1 MSSTQENNKKKVS
14 FAAIDPYIE
23 IKIVLPVEKSTKD
36 KGHEMIYWG
45 ERNNYPDYL
54 LGLYNNVA
62 TLRAIINGCV
72 DFVVGDDVTTM
83 HNLQGNAM
91 NLHGDSVR
99 DIVKLVAGDY
109 FRYGGFALE
118 IIRNFKGEVAEIH
131 YCDLRF
137 LRTNKDGNVFYY
149 SEEYTE
155 KYRRSTNILVK
166 PAFMPNLDWATLDEE
181 QKKNHASSI
190 LYVKNTH
197 TQVYPAPLYAA
208 SVKACETERSIDIF
222 HLNAINNGFVSSLF
236 VNFNNG
242 EPSDEVKEEIE
253 KDFCE
258 KFSGAENAAR
268 IGFSWNDNRT
278 NATTFEQFKVED
290 FGSQY
295 DALSK
300 HCRQQIF
307 TAFRANPNLFGIPT
321 ESLGFSQEEYDSAFT
336 LFNRTQIKPVQ
347 DLITDTFDKIF
358 GEKKSITIIPFSMGN
373 SVSA

>member
-1 MSSTQENNKKKVS
+1 MSSMENNMDERPVKVS
-14 FAAIDPYIE
+14 FAAIDPFIE
-23 IKIVLPVEKSTKD
+23 SNIVLPVEKATRD

-62 TLRAIINGCV
+62 TLRAIVNGCV
-72 DFVVGDDVTTM
+72 DFVVGDDVTTA
-83 HNLQGNAM
+83 HNLQDGAM
-91 NLHGDSVR
+91 NKHGDTIR
-99 DIVKLVAGDY
+99 DIVKLCAGDY

-118 IIRNFKGEVAEIH
+118 VIRDNRGEVAEVY

-137 LRTNKDGNVFYY
+137 LRTNKDCNVFYY

-155 KYRRSTNILVK
+155 KYRRSVNILTY
-166 PAFMPNLDWATLDEE
+166 PAFMPDAG
-181 QKKNHASSI
+181 HPSSI

-208 SVKACETERSIDIF
+208 SVKACETERSIDTF

-242 EPSDEVKEEIE
+242 VPSDEVKEEIE

-268 IGFSWNDNRT
+268 IGFSWNENRA
-278 NATTFEQFKVED
+278 NATTFEQFKVDD

-321 ESLGFSQEEYDSAFT
+321 VSLGFSSEEYDSAFR

-347 DLITDTFDKIF
+347 DLITGSFDKIF
-358 GEKKSITIIPFSMGN
+358 GEKNSIVITPFSLGN
-373 SVSA
+373 MQSA

>member
-1 MSSTQENNKKKVS
+1 MSSTEANNITIQAEQETPRKNVS
-14 FAAIDPYIE
+14 FAAIDSVIE
-23 IKIVLPVEKSTKD
+23 SHIIAPTEKATRD
-36 KGHEMIYWG
+36 KGHDMIWWG
-45 ERNNYPDYL
+45 EKNNYPDYL
-54 LGLYNNVA
+54 LDLYRNVA
-62 TLRAIINGCV
+62 TLRAIVNGCV
-72 DFVVGDDVTTM
+72 DFVVGDDVTTT
-83 HNLQGNAM
+83 HNLQGAAM
-91 NLHGDSVR
+91 NRHGDTVR
-99 DIVKLVAGDY
+99 NIVKLLAQDY
-109 FRYGGFALE
+109 FMYGGFAIE
-118 IIRNFKGEVAEIH
+118 VIRDNAGGIAEIN
-131 YCDLRF
+131 YCDMRF
-137 LRTNKDGNVFYY
+137 LRTNKDCDVFYY

-155 KYRRSTNILVK
+155 KYRRSVNILTY
-166 PAFMPNLDWATLDEE
+166 PAFMQGAEHP
-181 QKKNHASSI
+181 SSI

-197 TQVYPAPLYAA
+197 TQTYPAPLYAA
-208 SVKACETERSIDIF
+208 SVKACETERSIDTF

-242 EPSDEVKEEIE
+242 EPSDDVKAEIE

-295 DALSK
+295 DALAK

-321 ESLGFSQEEYDSAFT
+321 ENLGFSSEEYESAFR

-347 DLITDTFDKIF
+347 DMIVDAFDKIF
-358 GEKKSITIIPFSMGN
+358 GENNSIQIVPFSI
-373 SVSA
+373 

>member
-1 MSSTQENNKKKVS
+1 MSSTQVNSKKKVS

-23 IKIVLPVEKSTKD
+23 TNIVLPVEKSTKD

-54 LGLYNNVA
+54 LGLYNDVA

-83 HNLQGNAM
+83 HNLQEGALNK
-91 NLHGDSVR
+91 HGDSVR
-99 DIVKLVAGDY
+99 DIVKLIAGDY

-118 IIRNFKGEVAEIH
+118 IIRDVAGAVAEIY

-149 SEEYTE
+149 SEEFTE
-155 KYRRSTNILVK
+155 KYRRSVNILTY
-166 PAFMPNLDWATLDEE
+166 PAFMKDADHP
-181 QKKNHASSI
+181 SSI
-190 LYVKNTH
+190 LFVKNTH

-208 SVKACETERSIDIF
+208 SVKACETERSIDTF

-321 ESLGFSQEEYDSAFT
+321 ESLGFSQEEYDSAFM

-358 GEKKSITIIPFSMGN
+358 GEKNSITIIPFSMGN